1 MTSLSTQNPMD
12 AIRNVVKAKK
22 EGKQTNT
29 EPLPVTVLSGFLGAG
44 KTTTLK
50 HILENRDG
58 LRVAVVVND
67 MADVN
72 VDANLIADQGTL
84 VKAEEKMVALS
95 NGCICCTLREDLFVE
110 LAKLAARP
118 EGLDHIIIESS
129 GISEPMPVAETFT
142 FKDAMGTSLS
152 DVARLDTLVTVVDG
166 ASFLDELYAA
176 DSLRVRGWE
185 ASADDERTV
194 AQLFCDQLEFANVI
208 IMNKMDLM
216 DDEERARLR
225 AILTR
230 FNPSAKLI
238 EATYGRIEPKQI
250 LGTGLFNF
258 EKAEQH
264 PEWLKEARIGE
275 HVPESIEYGISSFTF
290 SSNRPF
296 NVIRLEELTTVMEKR
311 ITFKKKVK
319 DDDDGNNNNN
329 NNDELKEEKVV
340 SDETTPLASVLGLKS
355 SVTEDARKAAL
366 QVVRAKGLVWLA
378 NRRSHWQQ
386 GIASLAGRDFTIDF
400 GTPWKAAVDLAGH
413 LEAPEEKKIGQIL
426 EEDQLWGDR
435 RTELVVI
442 GQDMDHAA
450 MMEALQA
457 CVVTDEEMAFYT
469 STYRNDVPFFTPSD
483 KKMPGNQD
491 DLEERIRRY
500 NIEILAPKKKK
511 TQVLNMTPKST
522 LVLSAHSCIAE
533 FLGISK
539 EVASF
544 QIKQYLRY
552 AHLFPELASGLVK
565 KFQFPLATADKQ
577 TSILADQ
584 TIGLALSNAIK
595 ALNVGDKVE
604 LEWRQIRVE
613 METTVDEDR
622 YSIIEQCNK
631 LVELDENAEAALLK
645 QYPQPQIMIRKLQST
660 TTSSSSNNNNNNN
673 NNNNTKKKK
682 NKKNKK
688 KGKKGKRR

>member
-413 LEAPEEKKIGQIL
+413 QEAPEEKKIGQIL

-613 METTVDEDR
+613 METAVDEDR

-660 TTSSSSNNNNNNN
+660 TSSSSSNNNNNN

>member
-413 LEAPEEKKIGQIL
+413 LEAPEEKKLGQIL

-613 METTVDEDR
+613 METAVDEDR

-660 TTSSSSNNNNNNN
+660 TTSSSSKN

>member
-413 LEAPEEKKIGQIL
+413 QEAPEEKKIGQIL

-660 TTSSSSNNNNNNN
+660 TTTSSSNNNNNN